1 MVSTVLEPLR
11 AWERNLLRSASF
23 EDWLATAS
31 RPPDCGCEADE
42 LTLVLAD
49 PNHELRHLLV
59 GNGERAEQMV
69 PLAFVDSLA
78 GLAPHLLTLQ
88 GAWRGE
94 YRTADHGLLFRG
106 VSGLRGVCLLPL
118 FRDEHPV
125 GLYCVA
131 SREPRSPLEEVPA
144 PLLDHLADLLVASF
158 DRHIDR
164 ARLQRGG
171 MIDPMTGWHSPR
183 YLRARLGEEVARC
196 QREAG
201 QLACLVVDVDRLQAL
216 NEEDGQLAG
225 DRALREIAARVESQV
240 RASDTAARLGG
251 DGFVVLLPA
260 TDARRAVPLAERVLA
275 AVRAAPFEARR
286 GVNRDLRVS
295 IGIADGR
302 PAPGEDRKA
311 FGDQLLARALAA
323 LHRAKQAGGD
333 RFELAA
339 G

>member
-1 MVSTVLEPLR
+1 MVSTVLEPLL

-31 RPPDCGCEADE
+31 RPPHCGCEAD
-42 LTLVLAD
+42 
-49 PNHELRHLLV
+49 PNHGPRTLFV
-59 GNGERAEQMV
+59 GNGGRAEQMV

-78 GLAPHLLTLQ
+78 GLAPHLLTLHW
-88 GAWRGE
+88 AWRGE

-251 DGFVVLLPA
+251 DGFVVLPP
-260 TDARRAVPLAERVLA
+260 V
-275 AVRAAPFEARR
+275 EARR
-286 GVNRDLRVS
+286 GVNRDVRVS
-295 IGIADGR
+295 IGIGDGR

-311 FGDQLLARALAA
+311 FGDQLLASALAA